1 LLAEKYGWTI
11 EYIMKLTRRQVR
23 VLLEGQTEI
32 VELQDKAQKDYDRNK
47 GNNNTNVNIS
57 NDGNKDGK
65 STGSGLY
72 ELMSLPGMKMSEKA
86 RNKIKRVMESK
97 IKKKEA
103 TNA

>member
-1 LLAEKYGWTI
+1 MLAEKYGWTI

-32 VELQDKAQKDYDRNK
+32 VELQDKAQKDYDKNK
-47 GNNNTNVNIS
+47 NTNVNIS

-65 STGSGLY
+65 TTGSGLY

-97 IKKKEA
+97 IKKKET
-103 TNA
+103 TNG